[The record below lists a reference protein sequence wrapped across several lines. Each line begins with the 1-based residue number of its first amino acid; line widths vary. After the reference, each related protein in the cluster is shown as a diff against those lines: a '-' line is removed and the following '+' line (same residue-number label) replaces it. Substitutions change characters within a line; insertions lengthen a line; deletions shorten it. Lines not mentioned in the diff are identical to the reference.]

1 MTILLFLFSLL
12 TVVSGSVETDPSL
25 LYGRVIT
32 EDGDIYEGYIRWDRN
47 EVGWHDILD
56 GSKVIRSNQEKDLDE
71 DRTRIRIFGIT
82 IYEDGGDYRTRTSGI
97 RMGHISSI
105 EPLGGNSA
113 LLTLLNGDKVEFRNG
128 ASDIGNDNKGIEVTT
143 SNMDKVVLK
152 WGDVERIEFLDHVPA
167 ASPESLKRLYGQLVT
182 RDGFEFT
189 GFICWDVDEALPGDI
204 LDGDDEDKER
214 RKIRF
219 SNIESISRNSSSSA
233 LVRLLNQDE
242 LVLRG
247 TNDVNSSNRG
257 ILVLDPNLGQ
267 VRVSWSSFDEVVF
280 LDYDARSID
289 ADFPEIYSITGKVY
303 TRDGDLFSG
312 SIRWDNDESE
322 SWELI
327 NGEMEDIEFD
337 IELGHIRSIQRLSSR
352 SSEITLHDGRV
363 FELRGSND
371 VNDEND
377 GIYIIEDTG
386 EEYRINWRDFEKVVF
401 NKF

>member
-12 TVVSGSVETDPSL
+12 PVVSGSVETDPSL

-56 GSKVIRSNQEKDLDE
+56 GSKIIRSNQEKDLDE

-82 IYEDGGDYRTRTSGI
+82 IYEDGSDYRTRTSGI

-167 ASPESLKRLYGQLVT
+167 ASQESLKRLYGQLVT

-267 VRVSWSSFDEVVF
+267 VRVPWSSFDEVVF

-312 SIRWDNDESE
+312 LIRWDNDESE